1 MSGDTEKN
9 QFIFINF
16 LFYNINLLLVKFVFT
31 YNRTTFLPRY
41 INLKSFQ
48 KHWKPQSV
56 LSLCHSMNVS
66 ASHHSGASCT
76 CMMDLSFFFITRKRE
91 GNHRTMVIFS
101 RNWDW
106 LVIGDFLIDNWRS
119 YCKCDRIIRI
129 EWKILSRHVEYLK
142 LI

>member
-1 MSGDTEKN
+1 MSGDKEKN

-56 LSLCHSMNVS
+56 LSLCHE
-66 ASHHSGASCT
+66 C
-76 CMMDLSFFFITRKRE
+76 
-91 GNHRTMVIFS
+91 
-101 RNWDW
+101 
-106 LVIGDFLIDNWRS
+106 IGIAPQR
-119 YCKCDRIIRI
+119 R
-129 EWKILSRHVEYLK
+129 
-142 LI
+142 